1 MTGWKLQACALLALV
16 LPIAGSA
23 YGQEPAVEPESIEIL
38 RKMGAHLRTLK
49 SFTLTADTAQDL
61 MLENGMKLQISGQTS
76 YSVRMPDRLKL
87 EIDTDRQHR
96 MFDYDG
102 RTVTQFTPELNY
114 YAQFDAPGTIA
125 ETIDLARKRFGVSL
139 PLADLFYAGTDE
151 KALARITTGFL
162 AGETLLDGEWC
173 NHFAY
178 RTARVDFQLWIR
190 KEGDPLP
197 CELLTIDRTDPAGPR
212 DDALITIDSNA
223 TFEDSVFVFTPPAG
237 ARKIEFEPVLGV
249 N

>member
-1 MTGWKLQACALLALV
+1 MTGWILRASALLALV
-16 LPIAGSA
+16 LPLAGPA
-23 YGQEPAVEPESIEIL
+23 NGQELAVEPESIEIL

-61 MLENGMKLQISGQTS
+61 MLENGMKIQISGLTS

-87 EIDTDRQHR
+87 EIDNDRRHR
-96 MFDYDG
+96 IFYYDG
-102 RTVTQFTPELNY
+102 KTVTQYTPELNY

-125 ETIDLARKRFGVSL
+125 ETIDLARKRYGVSL

-151 KALARITTGFL
+151 KALARIKIGFL

-178 RTARVDFQLWIR
+178 RTPRVDFQLWVR

-197 CELLTIDRTDPAGPR
+197 CELVTIDRTDPAGPR
-212 DDALITIDSNA
+212 DDALITINPDV
-223 TFEDSVFVFTPPAG
+223 TFEDSVFVFTPPPG
-237 ARKIEFEPVLGV
+237 AKKIEFEPVLGV